1 MTPIKIV
8 FTSLFMLY
16 LCASTTFAEHSSAAS
31 KEETR
36 TVDWYMA
43 PENKAALEA
52 KLKECRNNPG
62 ELKDTA
68 QCQNAV
74 QADLKLFTN
83 QPGINIR

>member
-1 MTPIKIV
+1 ML
-8 FTSLFMLY
+8 SLFVFALMG
-16 LCASTTFAEHSSAAS
+16 APAAFAEGQQGKDS
-31 KEETR
+31 KPH

-62 ELKDTA
+62 ELKDTSE
-68 QCQNAV
+68 CQNAV